1 MQYRLQ
7 GEDRL
12 GYNGMARYFT
22 RYYYSRI
29 NNSNSMEQDDESKS
43 SRYCFRNQR
52 DTQEHKSRR

>member
-1 MQYRLQ
+1 
-7 GEDRL
+7 
-12 GYNGMARYFT
+12 MARYFT